1 MDLVLEEIKIMAR
14 DIVSES
20 PLPSF
25 YKDYE
30 SLLEKSKVFFD
41 ENPLIVRIREDVFD
55 ILENNFGHGFG
66 HAKKV
71 AIEAGA
77 IFVIEMENSGTDKSS
92 DCLLAIAQTAG
103 LLHDICRKE
112 KNHAKRG
119 AEYADIYLP
128 SVLKSQ
134 SSIDSIVHAIS
145 NHEAFCE
152 LSSEPPSSEASVL
165 SDSLYD
171 SDKFRWGPDNFS
183 HMIWAMLDYSDI
195 TAAQFLSGY
204 KRGIGSLERIRDT
217 FRTETGKKYG
227 PEFIDIGIEIGN
239 RLYKR
244 INDEFDLHSN

>member
-1 MDLVLEEIKIMAR
+1 MDSVLEDIKAMAME
-14 DIVSES
+14 IVSQARV
-20 PLPSF
+20 PSF

-30 SLLEKSKVFFD
+30 DLLKESEMFFR
-41 ENPLIVRIREDVFD
+41 ENPLVLKIRKDVYE
-55 ILENNFGHGFG
+55 ILENNFGHGYG

-71 AIEAGA
+71 AIEAGV
-77 IFVIEMENSGTDKSS
+77 IFALELKNRNIKKDIEYSLT
-92 DCLLAIAQTAG
+92 IAQTAG

-128 SVLKSQ
+128 SVMVQKKN
-134 SSIDSIVHAIS
+134 IDSIVHAIS
-145 NHEAFCE
+145 NHEAFCDNN
-152 LSSEPPSSEASVL
+152 EPAPSVEASVL

-183 HMIWAMLDYSDI
+183 HMIWAMLEHADI

-204 KRGIGSLERIRDT
+204 KRGIGSLEKIRTT
-217 FRTETGKKYG
+217 FRSSTGKKYG

-239 RLYKR
+239 SLYQR
-244 INDEFDLHSN
+244 ISDEIDLI